1 MIIQFISILTGQN
14 HISSESLYMEVI
26 EFVLICEISLVQHV
40 KCLISVAGRCS
51 RYISCFPT
59 IVYVIL
65 VNRKRHV
72 EHSSVYPR
80 AIYLP
85 RMYIEKR
92 RFAQS
97 LIPFCVLFSHNQRK
111 IIPSKWM
118 HVAFTWSRDRKEGI
132 LYIDG
137 IIKGSKSVANGP
149 LDLTNNNHKVF
160 DIGLKR
166 DSMRRPTFDGYMRDL
181 LVVDEALSGDEVK
194 YMKDML

>member
-1 MIIQFISILTGQN
+1 MLKIHLLFS
-14 HISSESLYMEVI
+14 
-26 EFVLICEISLVQHV
+26 
-40 KCLISVAGRCS
+40 
-51 RYISCFPT
+51 
-59 IVYVIL
+59 YVIF
-65 VNRKRHV
+65 VIRKRHV

-111 IIPSKWM
+111 IIPNRWM

-137 IIKGSKSVANGP
+137 IRTDSTSVNNGA
-149 LDLTNNNHKVF
+149 LDLIENDHTVF

-166 DSMRRPTFDGYMRDL
+166 DSINKPTFDGYMRDL
-181 LVVDEALSGDEVK
+181 LVVDKALSGDEVK
-194 YMKDML
+194 YMKDIL

>member
-1 MIIQFISILTGQN
+1 MFKINLLFS
-14 HISSESLYMEVI
+14 
-26 EFVLICEISLVQHV
+26 
-40 KCLISVAGRCS
+40 
-51 RYISCFPT
+51 
-59 IVYVIL
+59 YVIL

-111 IIPSKWM
+111 NIPNGWM
-118 HVAFTWSRDRKEGI
+118 HVAFTWSRERKEGI

-137 IIKGSKSVANGP
+137 IIKGSKRVSHGP
-149 LDLTNNNHKVF
+149 SDLTENNHTVF

-166 DSMRRPTFDGYMRDL
+166 DSMHIPTFDGYMRDL
-181 LVVDEALSGDEVK
+181 LVVDKAISGDEVK
-194 YMKDML
+194 YMKDIL

>member
-1 MIIQFISILTGQN
+1 MYS
-14 HISSESLYMEVI
+14 
-26 EFVLICEISLVQHV
+26 
-40 KCLISVAGRCS
+40 
-51 RYISCFPT
+51 
-59 IVYVIL
+59 
-65 VNRKRHV
+65 
-72 EHSSVYPR
+72 R

-137 IIKGSKSVANGP
+137 NITDSESVSNGP
-149 LDLTNNNHKVF
+149 LDLIENDHTVF

-166 DSMRRPTFDGYMRDL
+166 DSMPRPTFDGYMRDL
-181 LVVDEALSGDEVK
+181 LVVDKALSGEEVK
-194 YMKDML
+194 YMKDIL